1 MVACEH
7 LGVIELIMAIGAP
20 QSQSRWQSP
29 VSILAP
35 LSSLW
40 QSQSRWQ
47 SPASIL
53 APLSL
58 RSGAPHTPS
67 SSTCSSGNQWQS
79 APLRAHHGNQ
89 WQSMA
94 INGNQWQSMAING
107 NQRRFGPIMGHRAHT
122 PSSNQSMAMAIN
134 DQWQSSAIVRT
145 RRARAPAAAETQSI
159 AIHRNQLL
167 SAVITCRS
175 WDASRPAACA
185 RLKPSPYAAI
195 IEPMTCDEGRH
206 QWQSGCHQWP
216 SSTS

>member
-7 LGVIELIMAIGAP
+7 FGAIELIMAIGAP

-79 APLRAHHGNQ
+79 APIRAHHRP
-89 WQSMA
+89 SCA
-94 INGNQWQSMAING
+94 HAELKSINGNG
-107 NQRRFGPIMGHRAHT
+107 N
-122 PSSNQSMAMAIN
+122 
-134 DQWQSSAIVRT
+134 QWQSSAIVRT

-159 AIHRNQLL
+159 AIHRNPSQSVAISGHHLQKL
-167 SAVITCRS
+167 GRVQTSGLCEAEALAVRS
-175 WDASRPAACA
+175 HHRAHD
-185 RLKPSPYAAI
+185 L
-195 IEPMTCDEGRH
+195 
-206 QWQSGCHQWP
+206 
-216 SSTS
+216 